1 MNLRGTASTSP
12 FFTGK
17 GDNTASWTSD
27 YNWLYTA
34 RLRGG
39 ITIGGNWLL
48 YGTGGVAVVDVKDT
62 ALCVSPGQGCGS
74 SITPAFPQ
82 NIEWSKS
89 STLVGGVVG
98 GGIET
103 MFSPNWI
110 FGVKALHVFLP
121 STTPGLVT
129 HSTSFLGPV
138 PPSFSF
144 DHNLTLVTF
153 EVTYKFGGP

>member
-1 MNLRGTASTSP
+1 
-12 FFTGK
+12 
-17 GDNTASWTSD
+17 
-27 YNWLYTA
+27 
-34 RLRGG
+34 
-39 ITIGGNWLL
+39 
-48 YGTGGVAVVDVKDT
+48 
-62 ALCVSPGQGCGS
+62 
-74 SITPAFPQ
+74 
-82 NIEWSKS
+82 
-89 STLVGGVVG
+89 
-98 GGIET
+98 